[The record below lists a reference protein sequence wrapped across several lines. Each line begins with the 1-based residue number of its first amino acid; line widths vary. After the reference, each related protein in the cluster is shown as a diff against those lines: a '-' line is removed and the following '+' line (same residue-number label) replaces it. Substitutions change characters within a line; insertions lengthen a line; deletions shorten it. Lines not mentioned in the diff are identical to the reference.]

1 MAKLCESAIE
11 EMVIEELQSLS
22 YTYVSGVDLA
32 PDALNP
38 ERSSYGDVLLLGRLQ
53 TAVHKL
59 NPTIPADAIQSAVRK
74 LSRIATSNLLAD
86 NEEFH
91 KMLVDG
97 VPVEYRNDSDIKG
110 DTVRVVDFDCP
121 LNNEFLVVNQY
132 TVVQNNNNKRP
143 DVLLFVNGIPLVI
156 FELKNPADEN
166 ATCHKAYEQL
176 QAYKLAI
183 PGLFTYNE
191 ICIISDGLEA
201 KAGSL
206 TAPYSRFSTWKTKD
220 GIKEAA
226 KFDNELSTLIHGL
239 CNPATLIDYIQN
251 FVTYEKTQTED
262 KVTHIV
268 KVETVKKIAAY
279 HQYYAVNKA
288 LEQTIRA
295 SGYSNNSTN
304 MVREDPAS
312 YGLPSASDQPKGD
325 RKAGVI
331 WHTQGSGKSLSM
343 VFYTGKIVRA
353 LNNPTIVVITD
364 RNDLD
369 DQLFDTFAGNSQLLR
384 QPPTQANSCEELK
397 TLLKVASGGIVF
409 TTIQKFIP
417 DNNESVY
424 ELLSDR
430 DNIVVIADEAHRT
443 QYGFNAKLRDIK
455 ENGEV
460 VGQRIAYGFAKYIRD
475 ALPNATFIGF
485 TGTPVEKQ
493 DANTPAVFGNYIDI
507 YDIAQAVEDKV
518 TVRIYYE
525 SRLAKVN
532 LTEEGKRLIEQ
543 FDAELDEV
551 GEADEAT
558 KAKIKWAKLEAIVGN
573 EDRIR
578 ILANDIVTHFEE
590 RQKVFEGKALIVAM
604 SRRIAVEIYDEI
616 VKLRPEWH
624 SDDLDKGSIKVVMTS
639 SSSDGAAI
647 QKHHTTKAQR
657 KALALRLKDEN
668 DPLKIVIVRDM
679 WLTGFDA
686 PCLNTMYI
694 DKPMKDHNL
703 MQAIAR
709 VNRVFKDK
717 PGGLIV
723 DYIGIATN
731 LKKALG
737 FYAESGGKG
746 VPAETHQKAVEI
758 MLEKLEVVRSIL
770 YGFDYSAFFSSA
782 VKDKLSLILQ
792 AEDFILGLDDGKNRF
807 IREVSL
813 LGQAYALAKPD
824 PATFENAEEIAFFQ
838 AVKARLTK
846 FETGGN
852 GKGESY
858 DSVIRNIVN
867 SAISSDQVVDI
878 FGAAGLEKPELSI
891 LSEEFLKEIEGMKY
905 KNVAIELLKKL
916 LSDEIKIRSKHNL
929 AKSKTLMEMLDGAIK
944 RYQNNLLT
952 TAEIIEEL
960 IRIAREINAADKRGQ
975 DMGLSEDELAFYD
988 ALETNDSAVKVL
1000 GDDQLR
1006 AIAREIADKVRKNA
1020 TIDFAIKET
1029 ARARIMVIVRRI
1041 LNKYGYPP
1049 DKQPAAIEL
1058 VMKQAEN
1065 LADVWAS
1072 Q

>member
-1 MAKLCESAIE
+1 MPRLYESDIE
-11 EMVIEELQSLS
+11 EMAIEELQNIG

-32 PDALNP
+32 PDAPNP
-38 ERSSYGDVLLLGRLQ
+38 ERNSYGDILLMGRLQ
-53 TAVHKL
+53 SALSKL
-59 NPTIPADAIQSAVRK
+59 NPTISADAIKSAAQK

-91 KMLVDG
+91 RMLVDG
-97 VPVEYRNDSDIKG
+97 IPVEYRKGNDIKG
-110 DTVRVVDFDCP
+110 DYTHVVDFENP

-132 TVVQNNNNKRP
+132 TIVQNNNNKRP
-143 DVLLFVNGIPLVI
+143 DVLLFINGIPLVI

-166 ATCHKAYEQL
+166 ATCFKAFEQL
-176 QAYKLAI
+176 QTYKMAI
-183 PGLFTYNE
+183 PGLFTFNE
-191 ICIISDGLEA
+191 ICVVSDGLEA

-206 TAPYSRFSTWKTKD
+206 TASYSRFSAWKTKD
-220 GIKEAA
+220 GITEAS
-226 KFDNELSTLIHGL
+226 KYSDELTTLIHGL
-239 CNPATLIDYIQN
+239 CAPSTLIDYILN
-251 FVTYEKTQTED
+251 FITYEKTQTED
-262 KVTHIV
+262 KATRIV

-288 LEQTIRA
+288 VEQTVRA
-295 SGYSNNSTN
+295 SGIASVDS
-304 MVREDPAS
+304 MVCEDPKA
-312 YGLPSASDQPKGD
+312 YGLPAASDQPQGD
-325 RKAGVI
+325 RKAGVV
-331 WHTQGSGKSLSM
+331 WHTQGAGKSLSM
-343 VFYTGKIVRA
+343 VFYAGKIVRA
-353 LNNPTIVVITD
+353 LNNPTLLVVND

-369 DQLFDTFAGNSQLLR
+369 DQLFDTFAGNSSLLR
-384 QPPTQANSCEELK
+384 QPPKKADSCEDLK

-417 DNNESVY
+417 EGDSSVY
-424 ELLSDR
+424 ELLSVR
-430 DNIVVIADEAHRT
+430 ENIVVIADEAHRT

-455 ENGEV
+455 ENGTV

-475 ALPNATFIGF
+475 ALPNATYIGF

-507 YDIAQAVEDKV
+507 YDIAQAVEDNV
-518 TVRIYYE
+518 TVRIFYE

-532 LTEEGKRLIEQ
+532 LTEEGKQLVEQ
-543 FDAELDEV
+543 FDTELDEV
-551 GEADEAT
+551 GEVDEAT
-558 KAKIKWAKLEAIVGN
+558 AAKTKWAKLEAIVGN

-590 RQKVFEGKALIVAM
+590 RQTVFDGKAIIVAM
-604 SRRIAVEIYDEI
+604 SRRIAAELYNAIID
-616 VKLRPEWH
+616 LRPEWH
-624 SDDLDKGSIKVVMTS
+624 NDDLDKGVIKVVMTS

-758 MLEKLEVVRSIL
+758 MLEKLEVVRGIFH
-770 YGFDYSAFFSSA
+770 GFDYSTFFSAA
-782 VKDKLSLILQ
+782 VRDKLSLILQ
-792 AEDFILGLDDGKNRF
+792 AEDFILGVDDGKNRY
-807 IREVSL
+807 IREVTL

-824 PATFENAEEIAFFQ
+824 PATFENANEIAFFQ

-846 FETGGN
+846 FETSGTDRDN
-852 GKGESY
+852 SY

-867 SAISSDQVVDI
+867 SAIASDQVVDI
-878 FGAAGLEKPELSI
+878 FSAAGLEKPELSI

-905 KNVAIELLKKL
+905 KNVAIELLRKL
-916 LSDEIKIRSKHNL
+916 LNDEIKVRSKHNL
-929 AKSKTLMEMLDGAIK
+929 AKSKSLMEMLDGAIK

-960 IRIAREINAADKRGQ
+960 IHIAREINAADRRGQ
-975 DMGLSEDELAFYD
+975 DMGLTEDELAFYD
-988 ALETNDSAVKVL
+988 ALETNDSAVQVL
-1000 GDDQLR
+1000 GDEQLR
-1006 AIAREIADKVRKNA
+1006 EIAREIADKVKKNA
-1020 TIDFAIKET
+1020 TIDFTIKET

-1065 LADVWAS
+1065 LADLWVVD
-1072 Q
+1072 

>member
-1 MAKLCESAIE
+1 MAKLYESAVE
-11 EMVIEELQSLS
+11 EMTIEELQSLG
-22 YTYVSGVDLA
+22 YTYINGVDLA
-32 PDALNP
+32 PDAQNS
-38 ERSSYGDVLLLGRLQ
+38 ERNSYGEVLLMWRLQ
-53 TAVHKL
+53 AALSKL
-59 NPTIPADAIQSAVRK
+59 NPIIPSDAVQGAARK

-91 KMLVDG
+91 RMLVDG
-97 VPVEYRNDSDIKG
+97 VPVEYRKGGDIKG
-110 DTVRVVDFDCP
+110 DYVHVVDFENP

-132 TVVQNNNNKRP
+132 TIVQNNNNKRP
-143 DVLLFVNGIPLVI
+143 DVLLFVNGIPLVV

-166 ATCHKAYEQL
+166 ATIHKAFDQI

-206 TAPYSRFSTWKTKD
+206 TASYSRFSSWKTKD
-220 GIKEAA
+220 GIREAA
-226 KFDNELSTLIHGL
+226 KFDDELSTLIHGL
-239 CNPATLIDYIQN
+239 CNPVTLIDYIQN

-288 LEQTIRA
+288 VEQTIRA
-295 SGYSNNSTN
+295 SGVAPAV
-304 MVREDPAS
+304 MMLREDPAS
-312 YGLPSASDQPKGD
+312 YGLPTAADQPKGD
-325 RKAGVI
+325 HKAGVV
-331 WHTQGSGKSLSM
+331 WHTQGAGKSLSM
-343 VFYTGKIVRA
+343 VFYTGKIVRV
-353 LNNPTIVVITD
+353 LNNPTILVIND

-369 DQLFDTFAGNSQLLR
+369 DQLFDTFAGNSALLR
-384 QPPTQANSCEELK
+384 QPPKQADSCEELK

-417 DNNESVY
+417 ENNASVY
-424 ELLSDR
+424 ELLSAR
-430 DNIVVIADEAHRT
+430 ENIVVIADEAHRT

-455 ENGEV
+455 ENGGI

-507 YDIAQAVEDKV
+507 YDIAQAVEDNV
-518 TVRIYYE
+518 TVRIFYE

-532 LTEEGKRLIEQ
+532 LTEEGKQLVEQ
-543 FDAELDEV
+543 FDQELDEV
-551 GEADEAT
+551 GEANEAT
-558 KAKIKWAKLEAIVGN
+558 AAKIKWAKLEAIVGN

-590 RQKVFEGKALIVAM
+590 RQKVFEGKALVVAM
-604 SRRIAVEIYDEI
+604 SRRIAVELYDAI
-616 VKLRPEWH
+616 IKLRPEWH
-624 SDDLDKGSIKVVMTS
+624 SDDLDKGVIKVVMTS

-758 MLEKLEVVRSIL
+758 MLEKIEVVRGIL
-770 YGFDYSAFFSSA
+770 HGFDYSPFFSSEI
-782 VKDKLSLILQ
+782 KDKLSLILK
-792 AEDFILGLDDGKNRF
+792 AEDFILGVDDGKNRYV
-807 IREVSL
+807 REVAL

-824 PATFENAEEIAFFQ
+824 PATFDNAEEIAFFQ

-846 FETGGN
+846 FETGGAERD
-852 GKGESY
+852 ESY

-867 SAISSDQVVDI
+867 SAIASDQVVDI
-878 FGAAGLEKPELSI
+878 FSAAGIEKPELSI

-916 LSDEIKIRSKHNL
+916 LNDEIKVRSKHNL
-929 AKSKTLMEMLDGAIK
+929 AKSKSLMEMLDGAIK

-952 TAEIIEEL
+952 TAEIIQEL
-960 IRIAREINAADKRGQ
+960 IRIAHEINAADKRGE

-988 ALETNDSAVKVL
+988 ALEANDSAVSVL
-1000 GDDQLR
+1000 GDNQLR

-1065 LADVWAS
+1065 LADVWTT

>member
-1 MAKLCESAIE
+1 MAKLYESAIE
-11 EMVIEELQSLS
+11 EMAIEELESIG

-32 PDALNP
+32 PDAPNP
-38 ERSSYGDVLLLGRLQ
+38 ERNSYGDVLLMGRLQ
-53 TAVHKL
+53 SALTKL
-59 NPTIPADAIQSAVRK
+59 NPTIPTDAIQSAARK

-91 KMLVDG
+91 RMLVDG
-97 VPVEYRNDSDIKG
+97 VPVEYRKSNDIKG
-110 DTVRVVDFDCP
+110 DYAHVVDFETP
-121 LNNEFLVVNQY
+121 SNNEFLVVNQF
-132 TVVQNNNNKRP
+132 TIVQNNNNKRP
-143 DVLLFVNGIPLVI
+143 DVLLFINGIPLVI

-166 ATCHKAYEQL
+166 ATCFKAFEQL
-176 QAYKLAI
+176 QTYKMAI
-183 PGLFTYNE
+183 PGLFIFNE
-191 ICIISDGLEA
+191 ICVVSDGLEA
-201 KAGSL
+201 RAGSL
-206 TAPYSRFSTWKTKD
+206 TASYSRFSAWKTKD
-220 GIKEAA
+220 GITEASR
-226 KFDNELSTLIHGL
+226 FSDELSTLIHGL
-239 CNPATLIDYIQN
+239 CAPATLIDYIQN
-251 FVTYEKTQTED
+251 FITYEKTQTED
-262 KVTHIV
+262 KATRIV

-288 LEQTIRA
+288 VEQTVRA
-295 SGYSNNSTN
+295 SGIASVDS
-304 MVREDPAS
+304 MVREDPKS
-312 YGLPSASDQPKGD
+312 YGLPAASDQPQGD
-325 RKAGVI
+325 RKAGVV
-331 WHTQGSGKSLSM
+331 WHTQGAGKSLSM
-343 VFYTGKIVRA
+343 VFYAGKIVRA
-353 LNNPTIVVITD
+353 LNNPTLLVIND

-369 DQLFDTFAGNSQLLR
+369 DQLFDTFAGNSSILR
-384 QPPTQANSCEELK
+384 QPPKQADSCEDLK
-397 TLLKVASGGIVF
+397 TLLKVANGGIVF

-417 DNNESVY
+417 EGDSSVY
-424 ELLSDR
+424 ELLSAR
-430 DNIVVIADEAHRT
+430 ENIVVIADEAHRT

-455 ENGEV
+455 ESGTV

-507 YDIAQAVEDKV
+507 YDIAQAVEDNV
-518 TVRIYYE
+518 TVRIFYE

-532 LTEEGKRLIEQ
+532 LTEEGKQLVEQ
-543 FDAELDEV
+543 FDSELDEV
-551 GEADEAT
+551 GEVDEAT
-558 KAKIKWAKLEAIVGN
+558 AAKMKWAKLEAIVGN

-578 ILANDIVTHFEE
+578 ILAKDIVNHFEE
-590 RQKVFEGKALIVAM
+590 RQTVFDGKALIVAM
-604 SRRIAVEIYDEI
+604 SRRIAVDLYNAII
-616 VKLRPEWH
+616 NLRPEWH
-624 SDDLDKGSIKVVMTS
+624 NDDLDKGVIKVVMTS

-758 MLEKLEVVRSIL
+758 MLEKLEVVRDIL
-770 YGFDYSAFFSSA
+770 YGFDYSAFFSGE
-782 VKDKLSLILQ
+782 VRDKLSLILQ
-792 AEDFILGLDDGKNRF
+792 AEDYILGIQDGKTRF
-807 IREVSL
+807 VREVAL

-824 PATFENAEEIAFFQ
+824 PVAFANAEEIAFFQ

-846 FETGGN
+846 FETGKGTTDN
-852 GKGESY
+852 GYE
-858 DSVIRNIVN
+858 SVIRNIVD
-867 SAISSDQVVDI
+867 SAIASDQVVDV
-878 FGAAGLEKPELSI
+878 FDAAGLEKPELSI

-916 LSDEIKIRSKHNL
+916 LADEIKLRSKHNL
-929 AKSKTLMEMLDGAIK
+929 AKSKSLMEMLGNAIK

-960 IRIAREINAADKRGQ
+960 IHIAREVNAADKRGE
-975 DMGLSEDELAFYD
+975 DMGLSQDELAFYD

-1006 AIAREIADKVRKNA
+1006 NIAREIADKVRKNA
-1020 TIDFAIKET
+1020 TIDFAVKEST
-1029 ARARIMVIVRRI
+1029 RARIMVIVRRI
-1041 LNKYGYPP
+1041 LNNHGYPP
-1049 DKQPAAIEL
+1049 DKQSAAIKL

-1065 LADVWAS
+1065 LADTWVE

>member
-1 MAKLCESAIE
+1 MPKLCESAVE
-11 EMVIEELQSLS
+11 EMAIEELQSIG
-22 YTYVSGVDLA
+22 YNYISGVDLA
-32 PDALNP
+32 PDAINP
-38 ERSSYGDVLLLGRLQ
+38 ERNSYGDILLIGRLQ
-53 TAVHKL
+53 AAMSKL
-59 NPTIPADAIQSAVRK
+59 NPTIPADVIHGAARK

-91 KMLVDG
+91 LMLVDG
-97 VPVEYRNDSDIKG
+97 VPVEYRKNGDIKG
-110 DTVRVVDFDCP
+110 DFVHVVDFENP

-132 TVVQNNNNKRP
+132 TIVQNNNNKRP
-143 DVLLFVNGIPLVI
+143 DVLLFINGIPLVI

-166 ATCHKAYEQL
+166 ATCHKAYDQL

-206 TAPYSRFSTWKTKD
+206 TASYSRFSAWKTKD
-220 GIKEAA
+220 GIKEAT
-226 KFDNELSTLIHGL
+226 KYDDELSTMIHGL
-239 CNPATLIDYIQN
+239 CNPLTLIDYIQN
-251 FVTYEKTQTED
+251 FVTYEKSQTED

-288 LEQTIRA
+288 VEQTIRA
-295 SGYSNNSTN
+295 SGVGTSNFALQ
-304 MVREDPAS
+304 EDPDS
-312 YGLPSASDQPKGD
+312 YGLPAASDQPKGD
-325 RKAGVI
+325 RKAGVV
-331 WHTQGSGKSLSM
+331 WHTQGAGKSLSM

-353 LNNPTIVVITD
+353 LNNPTILVIND

-369 DQLFDTFAGNSQLLR
+369 DQLFDTFAGNGDLLR
-384 QPPTQANSCEELK
+384 QPPKQADSCEELK

-417 DNNESVY
+417 DNNASVY
-424 ELLSDR
+424 ELLSAR
-430 DNIVVIADEAHRT
+430 ENIVVIADEAHRT

-507 YDIAQAVEDKV
+507 YDIAQAVEDNV
-518 TVRIYYE
+518 TVRIFYE

-532 LTEEGKRLIEQ
+532 LTEEGKRIVEQ

-558 KAKIKWAKLEAIVGN
+558 AAKIKWAKLEAIVGN

-590 RQKVFEGKALIVAM
+590 RQEVFEGKALVVAM
-604 SRRIAVEIYDEI
+604 SRRIAVTLYDAI
-616 VKLRPEWH
+616 IKLRPEWH
-624 SDDLDKGSIKVVMTS
+624 SDDLDKGVIKVVMTS

-694 DKPMKDHNL
+694 DKPMKDHSL

-758 MLEKLEVVRSIL
+758 MLEKIEVVRGIL
-770 YGFDYSAFFSSA
+770 HGFDYSTFFSSV

-792 AEDFILGLDDGKNRF
+792 AEDFILGVDDGKNRYV
-807 IREVSL
+807 REVSL

-846 FETGGN
+846 FETSGN
-852 GKGESY
+852 GKDESY

-867 SAISSDQVVDI
+867 SAIASEQVVDI
-878 FGAAGLEKPELSI
+878 FSAAGLEKPELSI

-916 LSDEIKIRSKHNL
+916 LSDEIRLRSKHNL
-929 AKSKTLMEMLDGAIK
+929 AKSKTLMEMLDGALK

-960 IRIAREINAADKRGQ
+960 IRIAREINASDKRGK

-988 ALETNDSAVKVL
+988 ALETNNSAVKVL

-1006 AIAREIADKVRKNA
+1006 EIAREIADKVRKNA

-1065 LADVWAS
+1065 LADVWS
-1072 Q
+1072 VC

>member
-1 MAKLCESAIE
+1 MANLCESAVE
-11 EMVIEELQSLS
+11 EMAIEELKNLG
-22 YTYVSGVDLA
+22 YIYMSGVDLA

-38 ERSSYGDVLLLGRLQ
+38 ERNSYGDVLLMGRLQ
-53 TAVHKL
+53 AEMTRL
-59 NPTIPADAIQSAVRK
+59 NPTIPADTVKGAARK
-74 LSRIATSNLLAD
+74 LSRIATSNLLTD
-86 NEEFH
+86 NQEFH

-97 VPVEYRNDSDIKG
+97 VPVEYRKGGDIKG
-110 DTVRVVDFDCP
+110 DYVHVLDFANP
-121 LNNEFLVVNQY
+121 LNNAFLVVNQY

-166 ATCHKAYEQL
+166 ATCHKAYDQL

-206 TAPYSRFSTWKTKD
+206 TASYSRFSAWKTKD

-226 KFDNELSTLIHGL
+226 KFDDELTTLIHGL
-239 CNPATLIDYIQN
+239 CNPVTLIDYIQN

-262 KVTHIV
+262 KDTRIV

-288 LEQTIRA
+288 VEQTIRA
-295 SGYSNNSTN
+295 SGVGMSSIALQ
-304 MVREDPAS
+304 EDPAS
-312 YGLPSASDQPKGD
+312 YGLPAASDQPKGD
-325 RKAGVI
+325 HKAGVV

-353 LNNPTIVVITD
+353 LNNPTILVIND

-369 DQLFDTFAGNSQLLR
+369 DQLFDTFAGNSELLR
-384 QPPTQANSCEELK
+384 QPPKQADSCEELK

-417 DNNESVY
+417 DNNASVY
-424 ELLSDR
+424 ELLSAR
-430 DNIVVIADEAHRT
+430 ENIVVIADEAHRT

-507 YDIAQAVEDKV
+507 YDIAQAVEDNV
-518 TVRIYYE
+518 TVRIFYE
-525 SRLAKVN
+525 SRLAKVS
-532 LTEEGKRLIEQ
+532 LTEEGKILVDQ
-543 FDAELDEV
+543 FDQELDEV

-558 KAKIKWAKLEAIVGN
+558 AAKIKWAKLEAIVGN

-590 RQKVFEGKALIVAM
+590 RQKVFEGKALVVAM
-604 SRRIAVEIYDEI
+604 SRRIAVELYAAII
-616 VKLRPEWH
+616 KQRPEWH
-624 SDDLDKGSIKVVMTS
+624 SDDLDKGAIKVVMTS

-647 QKHHTTKAQR
+647 QKHHTTKSQR
-657 KALALRLKDEN
+657 KALALRLKDES

-686 PCLNTMYI
+686 PCLNSMYI

-746 VPAETHQKAVEI
+746 VPAETHQKAVDI
-758 MLEKLEVVRSIL
+758 MLEKLEVVRGIFH
-770 YGFDYSAFFSSA
+770 GFNYSSFFSSA

-792 AEDFILGLDDGKNRF
+792 AEDFILGVNDGKNRF
-807 IREVSL
+807 VREVTL

-824 PATFENAEEIAFFQ
+824 PETFKHAEEIAFFQ

-846 FETGGN
+846 FETGGT
-852 GKGESY
+852 GKDDSY
-858 DSVIRNIVN
+858 DSIIKDIVN
-867 SAISSDQVVDI
+867 SAIASDQVVDI
-878 FGAAGLEKPELSI
+878 FNAAGLEKPELSI

-916 LSDEIKIRSKHNL
+916 LTDEIKMRSKHNL
-929 AKSKTLMEMLDGAIK
+929 AKSKSLMEMLDGALK

-988 ALETNDSAVKVL
+988 ALEMNDSAVQVL
-1000 GDDQLR
+1000 GDEQLR
-1006 AIAREIADKVRKNA
+1006 AIAREITDKVRSNA

-1049 DKQPAAIEL
+1049 DKQSAAIEL

-1065 LADVWAS
+1065 LADVWTAH
-1072 Q
+1072 